1 MAAHPGGSRC
11 SKRAESARS
20 LLRSLLEAPGGL
32 SVDELSSA
40 LGVTHNAVRQ
50 HLGALERD
58 GLVAA
63 GETRPSGGRPQ
74 QLYLLTDK
82 ARELFPRHYS
92 WFAELLVASIE
103 SESGPQGLRERLR
116 AMGSELA
123 QNLLVQHPGLKTRE
137 EKVRRL
143 AELMRDLGY
152 GCDAGEARVI
162 EANNCVF
169 HKLAMK
175 NPEVCEFDR
184 SLLATFTGSKVD
196 HQECMAKGGAVCR
209 FRFKPK

>member
-1 MAAHPGGSRC
+1 MLQSRGERQ
-11 SKRAESARS
+11 KR
-20 LLRSLLEAPGGL
+20 LLQSLLETPAGL
-32 SVDELSSA
+32 GVDALSSA

-50 HLGALERD
+50 HLAALERD

-103 SESGPQGLRERLR
+103 SDSGAQALRERLR

-123 QNLLVQHPGLKTRE
+123 QKLLAQHPGLKTRE
-137 EKVRRL
+137 EKVRAL
-143 AELMRDLGY
+143 AGLMRELGY
-152 GCDAGEARVI
+152 GCNAGQAPVI

-184 SLLATFTGSKVD
+184 SLLASFTGCRVD
-196 HQECMAKGGAVCR
+196 HQECMATGGAVCR
-209 FRFKPK
+209 FKFKPK